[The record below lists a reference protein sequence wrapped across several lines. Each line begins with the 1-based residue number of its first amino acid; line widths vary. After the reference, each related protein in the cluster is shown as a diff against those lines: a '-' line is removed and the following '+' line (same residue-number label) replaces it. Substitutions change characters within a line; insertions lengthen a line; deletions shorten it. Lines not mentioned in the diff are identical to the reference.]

1 MAPALRRR
9 RTKSFLLITCTSKAQ
24 SQDQGQSQLAA
35 SIPQASGPA
44 DYQIDTPVT
53 VTSQSTVSNVQ
64 PDGPLL
70 AQEPFIDPFLEALR
84 TRPVSPEEFGKTPHY
99 TPRVGVPEPL
109 PEPPPQNFYCQ
120 LFQLFKSIGSYIDNI
135 FEVAPPACPTCVPA

>member
-53 VTSQSTVSNVQ
+53 VTSQSTAQN
-64 PDGPLL
+64 GPVL
-70 AQEPFIDPFLEALR
+70 AQLFPGFTVGNAGVDPVMEVLQQGRIPGAAEYAAR
-84 TRPVSPEEFGKTPHY
+84 AAQQGYSP
-99 TPRVGVPEPL
+99 
-109 PEPPPQNFYCQ
+109 N
-120 LFQLFKSIGSYIDNI
+120 IGD
-135 FEVAPPACPTCVPA
+135 PTLQRWLG